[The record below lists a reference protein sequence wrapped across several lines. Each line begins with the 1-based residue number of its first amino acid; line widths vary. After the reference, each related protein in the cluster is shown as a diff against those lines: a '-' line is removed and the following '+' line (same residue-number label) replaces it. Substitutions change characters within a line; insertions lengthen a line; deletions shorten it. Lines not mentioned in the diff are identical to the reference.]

1 MLSSCIIILGLEN
14 LDELPKAEFV
24 QGLFKEL
31 INNEVYAN
39 YKAEEV
45 ETSKKEVGKREK
57 GLKNTRSA
65 RYLLDLESGMM

>member
-1 MLSSCIIILGLEN
+1 M
-14 LDELPKAEFV
+14 
-24 QGLFKEL
+24 